1 MKRIRIVGLCL
12 IATFA
17 ISIVAS
23 SVASAAQPVF
33 YTKAV
38 VGESA
43 AGVVPFKGT
52 LGAAFL
58 EGKSGTKITCTG
70 GTATGEVT
78 GPTTTENN
86 VTKFTGCETSG
97 FKCNSAGAVEG
108 EIVTAVLKGTLG
120 NVTATLPAVRLFPQ
134 VAGRG
139 GELAA
144 FACAS
149 GAVPVKVK
157 GSVIGSL
164 SGASGTTAVAGKI
177 GPTQKLSFAEA
188 AGVQKY
194 TKFLVGQGE
203 AGEEQL
209 ESSVSGNP
217 YEKSGQSVV
226 ATLTSIPAYNLGV
239 TL

>member
-33 YTKAV
+33 YTKAAIGS
-38 VGESA
+38 VGEP
-43 AGVVPFKGT
+43 VPFTGT

-78 GPTTTENN
+78 GPTTTKGN
-86 VTKFTGCETSG
+86 VTTFTGCETSG
-97 FKCNSAGAVEG
+97 FKCESGATEG
-108 EIVTAVLKGTLG
+108 VIVTNVLEGTLG
-120 NVTATLPAVRLFPQ
+120 NVTATIAGVRLYNETTKK
-134 VAGRG
+134 G

-144 FACAS
+144 FSCAG

-164 SGASGTTAVAGKI
+164 SGSSGTTVAAGKF
-177 GPTQKLSFAEA
+177 GTSQKLSFAEA
-188 AGVQKY
+188 KGIQKY

-209 ESSVSGNP
+209 ESSVSGGAF
-217 YEKSGQSVV
+217 EKSGQSVI
-226 ATLTSIPAYNLGV
+226 ATLKSNPAGNLGN

>member
-12 IATFA
+12 IAAFA

-38 VGESA
+38 IGGTAPS
-43 AGVVPFKGT
+43 VVPITGT

-78 GPTTTENN
+78 GPTTTKNN
-86 VTKFTGCETSG
+86 VTKFTGCETGG
-97 FKCNSAGAVEG
+97 FKCESGATEG
-108 EIVTAVLKGTLG
+108 EIVTKVLEGTLG
-120 NVTATLPAVRLFPQ
+120 NVTATMAAVRLFPE
-134 VAGRG
+134 ATGRG
-139 GELAA
+139 TELAA
-144 FACAS
+144 FSCAG

-164 SGASGTTAVAGKI
+164 SGSSGKTVAEGKFGAS
-177 GPTQKLSFAEA
+177 QKLSFTESL
-188 AGVQKY
+188 GIQKY
-194 TKFLVGQGE
+194 SKFLVGEGE
-203 AGEEQL
+203 AGTEQL
-209 ESSVSGNP
+209 ESSVSGGA

-226 ATLTSIPAYNLGV
+226 VTLKSVPAYNLGN